1 MPALFTP
8 DDQIATDV
16 SAIATAAHDAHVS
29 RLRPGGR
36 RQDQRGEGVI
46 SAAIAV
52 LIMAFIGVGMWVAFN
67 ATFQRTAK
75 NIDHQVNTC
84 IGQTTSS
91 C

>member
-1 MPALFTP
+1 MTP
-8 DDQIATDV
+8 
-16 SAIATAAHDAHVS
+16 S
-29 RLRPGGR
+29 G
-36 RQDQRGEGVI
+36 
-46 SAAIAV
+46 IAV

-67 ATFQRTAK
+67 ATFQHTAK